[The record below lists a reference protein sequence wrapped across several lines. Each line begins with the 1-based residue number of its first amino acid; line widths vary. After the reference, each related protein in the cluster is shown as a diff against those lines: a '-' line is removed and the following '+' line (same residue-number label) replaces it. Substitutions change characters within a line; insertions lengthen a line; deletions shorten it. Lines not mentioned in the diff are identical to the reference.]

1 MKFEEAIDIFDNCSK
16 LMLVTT
22 YKRLCRLN
30 RTKMMEVTNDMK
42 KNFTETSIYAKY
54 YLTVNG
60 KTMLYTEYGEIEN
73 NNFVLDTTSVEVDK
87 DKKEIYSDSSEKVL
101 LKKMFLGLGGGGIKK
116 NKEIAYEL
124 WF

>member
-1 MKFEEAIDIFDNCSK
+1 
-16 LMLVTT
+16 
-22 YKRLCRLN
+22 
-30 RTKMMEVTNDMK
+30 
-42 KNFTETSIYAKY
+42 
-54 YLTVNG
+54 
-60 KTMLYTEYGEIEN
+60 MLYTEYGEIEN

-101 LKKMFLGLGGGGIKK
+101 LKKMFLGLGDGGIKK

>member
-1 MKFEEAIDIFDNCSK
+1 MMKFEEFIDIFDNSSK
-16 LMLVTT
+16 LMLVAT

-30 RTKMMEVTNDMK
+30 
-42 KNFTETSIYAKY
+42 
-54 YLTVNG
+54 
-60 KTMLYTEYGEIEN
+60 
-73 NNFVLDTTSVEVDK
+73 
-87 DKKEIYSDSSEKVL
+87 YSDSSEKVL

>member
-1 MKFEEAIDIFDNCSK
+1 MIW
-16 LMLVTT
+16 
-22 YKRLCRLN
+22 
-30 RTKMMEVTNDMK
+30 

-101 LKKMFLGLGGGGIKK
+101 LKKNVSWSRRWGH
-116 NKEIAYEL
+116 
-124 WF
+124 

>member
-1 MKFEEAIDIFDNCSK
+1 M
-16 LMLVTT
+16 
-22 YKRLCRLN
+22 
-30 RTKMMEVTNDMK
+30 
-42 KNFTETSIYAKY
+42 
-54 YLTVNG
+54 TVNG

-101 LKKMFLGLGGGGIKK
+101 LKKMFLGLGGGDIKK

-124 WF
+124 WFDINVRNNSSLYCSCVRN

>member
-1 MKFEEAIDIFDNCSK
+1 MIW
-16 LMLVTT
+16 
-22 YKRLCRLN
+22 
-30 RTKMMEVTNDMK
+30 

-54 YLTVNG
+54 YLTVYG

-101 LKKMFLGLGGGGIKK
+101 LKKNVSWSRRWGH
-116 NKEIAYEL
+116 
-124 WF
+124 

>member
-1 MKFEEAIDIFDNCSK
+1 
-16 LMLVTT
+16 
-22 YKRLCRLN
+22 
-30 RTKMMEVTNDMK
+30 MK

-87 DKKEIYSDSSEKVL
+87 DKKRNFFNGTNGTRCNTYFTL
-101 LKKMFLGLGGGGIKK
+101 
-116 NKEIAYEL
+116 
-124 WF
+124 

>member
-1 MKFEEAIDIFDNCSK
+1 MKFEEAIDIFDNCGK
-16 LMLVTT
+16 LMLVAT

-30 RTKMMEVTNDMK
+30 
-42 KNFTETSIYAKY
+42 
-54 YLTVNG
+54 
-60 KTMLYTEYGEIEN
+60 
-73 NNFVLDTTSVEVDK
+73 
-87 DKKEIYSDSSEKVL
+87 YSDSSEKVL

>member
-1 MKFEEAIDIFDNCSK
+1 
-16 LMLVTT
+16 
-22 YKRLCRLN
+22 
-30 RTKMMEVTNDMK
+30 
-42 KNFTETSIYAKY
+42 
-54 YLTVNG
+54 
-60 KTMLYTEYGEIEN
+60 MLYTEYGEIEN

-101 LKKMFLGLGGGGIKK
+101 LKKNVSWSRRWGIKK